1 MSCNYELWR
10 WRKERSKKGDVKTEA
25 TEFLAGYNRDYQLLL
40 RFASEAEW
48 VLNTRII
55 EGDTLAAT
63 AAAQANE
70 QFAAFTGSAE
80 NIEKATEFLK
90 SKEQLN
96 RLQILQLEKILYE
109 AGSNPQTVA
118 DIVKAKIKADT
129 KQTEMLFGFNYQIDG
144 KSVSPNEIDGILND
158 SEDLD
163 ERLAA
168 WRASK
173 EVGIGLKDGLTKLR
187 GLKNQSV
194 QALGYDDYFSYQV
207 SDYGMTSDEMMTLCR
222 QLVNDV
228 WPLYRELHTWARYTL
243 AEKYKQDVPEM
254 LPAHW
259 LPNRWGQ
266 DWVGLVDVDGFD
278 LDSQLEEKGPEW
290 IIEQGEDFYMSLGFD
305 PLPKSFHD
313 RSSLYPAPLDADY
326 RKNNHASAWHMDN
339 ELDVR
344 SLMSIEPNTEWWET
358 TLHELGH
365 IYYYMEYTNEDVPV
379 ILRGGANRAYHE
391 AMGSLLGLAAMQKPF
406 LVQMGLA
413 QKSTKID
420 EQQVL
425 LKEALNYIVL
435 IPWGA
440 GVMPEFEY
448 ELYANNLPKDQYNRK
463 WWEVKQKC
471 MGIAPPAERGEEYC
485 DAASKTHINNDAAQ
499 YYDYALS
506 YVLLFQFHDHISKNL
521 LHQDPH
527 ATNYYGS
534 HITGKFLQDLMRPG
548 STVDW
553 NEHLQENLGSGMSA
567 KAMLE
572 YFQPLMQYLKTEN
585 EGREHTLPEQ
595 YTM

>member
-1 MSCNYELWR
+1 MI
-10 WRKERSKKGDVKTEA
+10 RKIIGAVVCLAIIGCGETKEKEVKIEDVKGQA
-25 TEFLAGYNRDYQLLL
+25 TEFLTNYNQQYQQLL

-48 VLNTRII
+48 VLNTHIV
-55 EGDTLAAT
+55 EGDTLAAS
-63 AAAQANE
+63 ASSQANE
-70 QFAAFTGSAE
+70 QFAAFTGSAK
-80 NIEKATEFLK
+80 NIERATELLK
-90 SKEQLN
+90 SKGQLDK
-96 RLQILQLEKILYE
+96 LQILQLEKILYE

-118 DIVKAKIKADT
+118 DIVKEKIKADT
-129 KQTEMLFGFNYQIDG
+129 EQTKLLFGFDYKIDG
-144 KSVSPNEIDGILND
+144 KSVSTNTIDGILND
-158 SEDLD
+158 SDNLE

-173 EVGIGLKDGLTKLR
+173 EVGIGLKDGLTNLR
-187 GLKNQSV
+187 DLKNQSV
-194 QALGYDDYFSYQV
+194 QALGYSDYFSYQV

-266 DWVGLVDVDGFD
+266 DWVGLVDVEGYD
-278 LDSQLEEKGPEW
+278 LDTKLEEKGPEW
-290 IIEQGEDFYMSLGFD
+290 IIEQGEDFYQSLGFD
-305 PLPKSFHD
+305 ELPKSFYE
-313 RSSLYPAPLDADY
+313 RSSLYPAPLDAGY
-326 RKNNHASAWHMDN
+326 KKNNHASAWHMDN

-391 AMGSLLGLAAMQKPF
+391 AMGSLMGLAAMQKPF

-413 QKSTKID
+413 EESTKID

-440 GVMPEFEY
+440 GVMPEFEH
-448 ELYANNLPKDQYNRK
+448 ELYANNLPKDQYNQK
-463 WWEVKQKC
+463 WWEIKEKC
-471 MGIAPPAERGEEYC
+471 MGITAPTKRGEEFC

-499 YYDYALS
+499 Y
-506 YVLLFQFHDHISKNL
+506 
-521 LHQDPH
+521 
-527 ATNYYGS
+527 
-534 HITGKFLQDLMRPG
+534 
-548 STVDW
+548 
-553 NEHLQENLGSGMSA
+553 
-567 KAMLE
+567 
-572 YFQPLMQYLKTEN
+572 
-585 EGREHTLPEQ
+585 
-595 YTM
+595 